1 MVADI
6 VRVALHTGRAW
17 WLQSLNALLL
27 LSAVALV
34 TLLAGEA
41 YYAFEER
48 QQPGAPD
55 LGAFAPLFDLA
66 WFVFVPTL
74 VASLLAGLVA
84 VIVGS
89 LLHRRALSRYGTR
102 AIAFSA
108 LAVAAVAAVAI
119 LQS

>member
-1 MVADI
+1 VADI

-34 TLLAGEA
+34 TLLIGEA
-41 YYAFEER
+41 YYALEEQR
-48 QQPGAPD
+48 QPGAPD
-55 LGAFAPLFDLA
+55 AGALGPIFDLA

-74 VASLLAGLVA
+74 VASLVAGLVA

-102 AIAFSA
+102 AVAFSA
-108 LAVAAVAAVAI
+108 LAVAVVAAVAI
-119 LQS
+119 LQV